1 MNRHALSIV
10 VVILCG
16 GCRHVENTP
25 VAVVNLI
32 REVDGAE
39 KRPIGGFEIATREID
54 GQSHPSIVMPVP
66 SRLTIRLPLPRHGL
80 LRAVASIDPDSA
92 PVPVRLRVGVSD
104 NRIYEQ
110 LTDVIL
116 SPGERHWTVVQ
127 TDLSSYAG
135 WQWSLFYRPERTI
148 WGVVVAADAMGGAP
162 TRAIW
167 GSPEIITD
175 TGSAKEYSE
184 RRQRFR

>member
-1 MNRHALSIV
+1 MNRPALSIV

-54 GQSHPSIVMPVP
+54 GQSQRGTVMHVP
-66 SRLTIRLPLPRHGL
+66 SMLPLGLPLPRHGL
-80 LRAVASIDPDSA
+80 LRAGASIDPDSA
-92 PVPVRLRVGVSD
+92 PVPVRPRGVVIV

-110 LTDVIL
+110 LTD
-116 SPGERHWTVVQ
+116 
-127 TDLSSYAG
+127 
-135 WQWSLFYRPERTI
+135 
-148 WGVVVAADAMGGAP
+148 
-162 TRAIW
+162 
-167 GSPEIITD
+167 
-175 TGSAKEYSE
+175 
-184 RRQRFR
+184 